1 MRYCKKCVMPDTR
14 PNIKFYDDGIC
25 SPCKNHERKKHIN
38 WGARWKELKEL
49 VDKYRGSNGDYYDCI
64 ITASGGKDSHFQTH
78 IFKEKLGM
86 NPLLVSVDNFTWTE
100 TGRMNWNNIR
110 SEFGVDAHMISL
122 NPKVCKNL
130 FRKAFF
136 KLGSPSW
143 YFDKAIYAYPLQIA
157 IKLGI
162 PLIIYGENTN
172 YERGGSVNTDN
183 PSALEQINNDVVKP
197 VPWKDFLGDEI
208 SMKDV
213 QPAVYPSKTDI
224 EKANL
229 NPIFLSYYVPW
240 SSYDN
245 YIFAKSRGFKSLE
258 DTGEWIREGF
268 MQQYDQIDT
277 VGYLTHTW
285 LKFIKFGH
293 WINTDYLS
301 TYIREG
307 RISREKAVKYIIEN
321 EFKLDKKML
330 NDFLEF
336 TSISEKEFWQTV
348 DKFANR
354 DIVEKRNSVWRL
366 KKNVIEALVKGG
378 EVKTE

>member
-1 MRYCKKCVMPDTR
+1 MKYCKRCVVPDTR
-14 PNIKFYDDGIC
+14 PGIVFHDDGIC
-25 SPCKNHERKKHIN
+25 APCHNQDYKNSIDWDK
-38 WGARWKELKEL
+38 RWKELEKL
-49 VDKYRGSNGDYYDCI
+49 ADKYRGSNGDYYDCI
-64 ITASGGKDSHFQTH
+64 ITASGGKDSHYQVH
-78 IFKEKLGM
+78 IFKEKLRM
-86 NPLLVSVDNFTWTE
+86 NPLIVSIDNVGWTE
-100 TGRMNWNNIR
+100 TGRHNWNNLL
-110 SEFGVDAHMISL
+110 SEFGVDAHMMSL

-136 KLGSPSW
+136 QFGSPTW

-172 YERGGSVNTDN
+172 FERGGSLNEDT

-197 VPWKDFLGDEI
+197 VPWENILDDEI
-208 SMKDV
+208 TMKDV
-213 QPAVYPSKTDI
+213 QPAIYPSQEAI
-224 EKANL
+224 NSANL
-229 NPIFLSYYVPW
+229 NPVFLSYYVKW

-245 YIFAKSRGFKSLE
+245 WQFARTRGFKDLE

-277 VGYLTHTW
+277 IGYLTHTW

-307 RISREKAVKYIIEN
+307 RVSRQEAIDYINEN
-321 EFKLDKKML
+321 EHKLDKRML
-330 NDFLEF
+330 QDFLDY
-336 TSISEKEFWQTV
+336 TGISEEEFWATV
-348 DKFANR
+348 DKFANL
-354 DIVEKRNSVWRL
+354 DYVEKRNGEWRL
-366 KKNVIEALVKGG
+366 KDPAK
-378 EVKTE
+378 